1 MFCCFGKMGNAS
13 AGTGGGLMK
22 RKSSIKMN
30 GNEAGAV
37 TASNGAGV
45 GGKSANG
52 GQVKG
57 KKNGASEHA
66 DPKTKHQSVGP
77 SNPKLEA
84 LQTQTE
90 VEKQIQQIE
99 AHNPRKTV
107 QGTQTLETETEDG
120 SKFQI
125 TWAYLSQT
133 GFYPEDLNKANQDA
147 VSVLSPFPIPTGT
160 ITPSKKTNIHFF
172 GVFDGHG
179 KAGDNCA
186 TYARDHVP
194 VNLAMSEAF
203 SRADYEKAFRDSY
216 VLTNQEM
223 HQQEKLGHFSD
234 MMSGTTAISGLLVGR
249 TLYVANVGDSRA
261 IVGVRDETGVL
272 KAEALSIDQTPFRQ
286 DERERVKKAGARVLT
301 MDQIEGYRDINEE
314 FGNEEDDD
322 GDPPRLWCQEGAYPG
337 TAFTRSLGDQ
347 IAERIGVFAEPELLR
362 RDLGK
367 EDEFI
372 LIASDGVFEFLS
384 SQAVADIVSHYEDPI
399 EACRAVVS
407 EAYRLWLQYEVR
419 TDDISAILV
428 RFKNLQP
435 FVPGP
440 GRLERTRS
448 TIKELVRAGEVRPV
462 RRNLS
467 RVKQGAV
474 GQMHLDLK
482 ELEGYKLPVHVKS
495 KEECARIKA
504 AVRANFLFRH
514 LNEEQL
520 DKAVQAMET
529 IDVKAGDTII
539 RQFDEGD
546 RFYIADFGEYDVE
559 VAVPKTKPNPD
570 PNGQPIPIEGEFEP
584 PRKVFSYDSK
594 HGSNPCF
601 GELALMYSKPR
612 AATVKAK
619 TDGRLWALERNAFRT
634 ILMKTPARRLIQV
647 LKKVE
652 VLKPLNRTDLQR
664 MADLMTEE
672 KYEDGQHIVKQGE
685 TGDAFY
691 IITEGTCIVTRSEVL
706 GVTEPTKVMDL
717 TEYMYFG
724 ERALLHDL
732 PRAANVICVGP
743 VKVLSIHRRDFEEVV
758 GKIADLVDRD
768 RALRETRSRRNLLK
782 SDSTLREEREEFED
796 VKSIEDL
803 NGGVFANGSFVMGSG
818 TVRLAQHDGKY
829 VVVKSFGKAALV
841 AKKEEALAWNE
852 LKLTKGLPTKSTFF
866 PTLVQAFESPNCLH
880 MVFNTSLVADLARF
894 FGKPLAKDLVQ
905 YLVLGLSSALDTLH
919 GPLQILYRGL
929 VPESISLDR
938 RGVVQLCDFRFSKA
952 LLDDTKTFTICGTP
966 EYMSPEQVAGIG
978 HSFEA
983 DYWSLGILAYEAL
996 VGMTPWGGD
1005 GKNEIGIYS
1014 SISAFTNETL
1024 TFPPHVD
1031 KAAAEFVKALLRED
1045 VDDRITSASAVA
1057 NHQFIKSV
1065 ALKLQS
1071 SNPFEAQLNEAFSSI
1086 LGGPRIEPASLEATE
1101 EAYSGGGSFSA
1112 WTLASTD

>member
-1 MFCCFGKMGNAS
+1 MGNAS
-13 AGTGGGLMK
+13 SGTGGGLMK
-22 RKSSIKMN
+22 RKSSVKMQG
-30 GNEAGAV
+30 GNDAQAL
-37 TASNGAGV
+37 TASNGAAST
-45 GGKSANG
+45 GKTSNLGQSGKPKKGANG
-52 GQVKG
+52 NSAEQHQSDL
-57 KKNGASEHA
+57 KN
-66 DPKTKHQSVGP
+66 KHQSVGP

-99 AHNPRKTV
+99 AHNPRKTA
-107 QGTQTLETETEDG
+107 QGMQTLESETEEG
-120 SKFQI
+120 NKFQI

-147 VSVLSPFPIPTGT
+147 VSVLSPFPS
-160 ITPSKKTNIHFF
+160 PSGAARKTNIHFF

-179 KAGDNCA
+179 KTGDSCA
-186 TYARDHVP
+186 MYARDHVP
-194 VNLAMSEAF
+194 VNLATSDAF
-203 SRADYEKAFRDSY
+203 LRGDYEKAFRDAY
-216 VLTNQEM
+216 IQTNNEM
-223 HQQEKLGHFSD
+223 HQQEKMGHFSD
-234 MMSGTTAISGLLVGR
+234 MMSGTTAIAGLIVGR

-261 IVGVRDETGVL
+261 IMGVRDLATGTL
-272 KAEALSIDQTPFRQ
+272 RAEALSIDQTPFRE
-286 DERERVKKAGARVLT
+286 DERNRVKKAGARVLT

-314 FGNEEDDD
+314 FGTEEDDD
-322 GDPPRLWCQEGAYPG
+322 GDPPRLWCPEGAYPG

-347 IAERIGVFAEPELLR
+347 IAERIGVYAEPELLR

-367 EDEFI
+367 EDEFL

-384 SQAVADIVSHYEDPI
+384 SQAVADIVTHYDDAL

-419 TDDISAILV
+419 TDDISCILV
-428 RFKNLQP
+428 RLKNLQP

-448 TIKELVRAGEVRPV
+448 TIKELVKAGEVRPV

-474 GQMHLDLK
+474 GQMHLDLS
-482 ELEGYKLPVHVKS
+482 ELEGYKLPIHPKS
-495 KEECARIKA
+495 KEECSRIKA

-529 IDVKAGDTII
+529 IPVKAGDIII

-559 VAVPKTKPNPD
+559 VSVPKTKPNPD

-619 TDGRLWALERNAFRT
+619 TDGRLWALERNAFRS

-672 KYEDGQHIVKQGE
+672 KYADGEHIVKQGE

-758 GKIADLVDRD
+758 GKIADIVDRD
-768 RALRETRSRRNLLK
+768 RLMRETKSRRNLLK
-782 SDSTLREEREEFED
+782 SDSTLKEEREEFED
-796 VKSIEDL
+796 VKIVDDL
-803 NGGVFANGSFVMGSG
+803 NGGIFANGSFIMGSG
-818 TVRLAQHDGKY
+818 TVRIAQHDGKY
-829 VVVKSFGKAALV
+829 VALKSFGKTGLA
-841 AKKEEALAWNE
+841 AKKEEALVWNE
-852 LKLTKGLPTKSTFF
+852 LKISRNLPTKSIFF
-866 PTLVQAFESPNCLH
+866 PTLVQAFESPRCLH
-880 MVFNTSLVADLARF
+880 LVFNATLVADLARF
-894 FGKPLAKDLVQ
+894 FGKPLGKEIVQ
-905 YLVLGLSSALDTLH
+905 YLAVGLSSALDTLH

-983 DYWSLGILAYEAL
+983 DYWSLGVLAYEAL
-996 VGMTPWGGD
+996 VGTTPWGGD

-1014 SISAFTNETL
+1014 TISAFTDDSL

-1031 KAAAEFVKALLRED
+1031 KNAADFVKALLREGM
-1045 VDDRITSASAVA
+1045 DDRITSASGVS
-1057 NHQFIKSV
+1057 NHPFIKS
-1065 ALKLQS
+1065 AGAKLQT
-1071 SNPFEAQLNEAFSSI
+1071 SNPFEAQLNEAFASV
-1086 LGGPRIEPASLEATE
+1086 LGGPRLEPASLETTE
-1101 EAYSGGGSFSA
+1101 EAYSGGASFGA
-1112 WTLASTD
+1112 WTIAPSD

>member
-1 MFCCFGKMGNAS
+1 MI
-13 AGTGGGLMK
+13 K
-22 RKSSIKMN
+22 RKSSLKANASAEATN
-30 GNEAGAV
+30 GSAVPPANGA
-37 TASNGAGV
+37 TPKPANGSAKLGKKGSASNG
-45 GGKSANG
+45 SAKPPPT
-52 GQVKG
+52 QQEL
-57 KKNGASEHA
+57 KNR
-66 DPKTKHQSVGP
+66 HQSVGP

-84 LQTQTE
+84 LQTDTE
-90 VEKQIQQIE
+90 VEKQIQAIE

-107 QGTQTLETETEDG
+107 QGSQTLDSVTEEG
-120 SKFQI
+120 NKFQMI
-125 TWAYLSQT
+125 WAYLSQT

-147 VSVLSPFPIPTGT
+147 VNVLSPFPIPDGSH
-160 ITPSKKTNIHFF
+160 PHAKKQNIHFF

-179 KAGDNCA
+179 KAGDHCA
-186 TYARDHVP
+186 LYAREHVP
-194 VNLAMSEAF
+194 VNLAMSEGF
-203 SRADYEKAFRDSY
+203 SRGDYEQAFKDSY
-216 VLTNQEM
+216 IQTNSEM
-223 HQQEKLGHFSD
+223 HQQEKHGKFSD
-234 MMSGTTAISGLLVGR
+234 MMSGTTAISALIVGR

-261 IVGVRDETGVL
+261 ILGVRDPETGKL
-272 KAEALSIDQTPFRQ
+272 KAEALSIDQTPFRE
-286 DERERVKKAGARVLT
+286 DERARVKKAGARVLT

-314 FGNEEDDD
+314 FGTEEDDD

-362 RDLGK
+362 RDLSK
-367 EDEFI
+367 EDELL

-384 SQAVADIVSHYEDPI
+384 SQAVLDIVSHYDNAL

-419 TDDISAILV
+419 TDDISVIIV
-428 RFKNLQP
+428 KFSNLQP
-435 FVPGP
+435 FVPMP

-448 TIKELVRAGEVRPV
+448 TIKELVKAGEVRPV

-474 GQMHLDLK
+474 GQMHLDLG
-482 ELEGYKLPVHVKS
+482 ELAGYSLPVHPKS
-495 KEECARIKA
+495 EEERARIKA
-504 AVRANFLFRH
+504 AVRTNFLFRH
-514 LNEEQL
+514 LNDEQL
-520 DKAVQAMET
+520 DKAVMAMET
-529 IDVKAGDTII
+529 IEVKSGEVII

-559 VAVPKTKPNPD
+559 VAVPKTKVNPD

-672 KYEDGQHIVKQGE
+672 RFEDGQAIVKQGE
-685 TGDAFY
+685 NGDAFY
-691 IITEGTCIVTRSEVL
+691 IITEGNCVVTKSEVP
-706 GVTEPTKVMDL
+706 GVTEPIKVMEL

-724 ERALLHDL
+724 ERSLLYDM
-732 PRAANVICVGP
+732 PRAANVVCVGP
-743 VKVLSIHRRDFEEVV
+743 VKVLSIHRRDFEEVI

-768 RALRETRSRRNLLK
+768 RALRETKSRRNLIRSNSKLK
-782 SDSTLREEREEFED
+782 EERDEFAD
-796 VKSIEDL
+796 VKTLDDL
-803 NGGVFANGSFVMGSG
+803 NGGIFANGSFIMGSG
-818 TVRLAQHDGKY
+818 SIRIAQHDGKY
-829 VVVKSFGKAALV
+829 VAVKSFGKASLISRKEDALV
-841 AKKEEALAWNE
+841 WNE
-852 LKLTKGLPTKSTFF
+852 LKVAQGLPVMSSFF
-866 PTLVQAFESPNCLH
+866 PTLVQTTQSPNSLH
-880 MVFNTSLVADLARF
+880 LVFNSTLVADVARF
-894 FGKPLAKDLVQ
+894 FGKPLTKEVVQNLV
-905 YLVLGLSSALDTLH
+905 YNLSSALDALH

-938 RGVVQLCDFRFSKA
+938 RGVVQLCDFRFSKP

-966 EYMSPEQVAGIG
+966 EYMAPEQVSGIG

-983 DYWSLGILAYEAL
+983 DFWSLGILAYEAL
-996 VGMTPWGGD
+996 VGTTPWGAE
-1005 GKNEIGIYS
+1005 GKNEIAIYS
-1014 SISAFTNETL
+1014 SISNFSEESL

-1031 KAAAEFVKALLRED
+1031 KTAADLVKGLLKVD
-1045 VDDRITSASAVA
+1045 VDSRISSASEVT
-1057 NHQFIKSV
+1057 NHAFIKPVV
-1065 ALKLQS
+1065 AKLQS
-1071 SNPFEAQLNEAFSSI
+1071 NNPFETQLNEIFSSV
-1086 LGGPRIEPASLEATE
+1086 LSGPRIETKQLDEME
-1101 EAYSGGGSFSA
+1101 EVYTGGESFA
-1112 WTLASTD
+1112 GWTLTMED